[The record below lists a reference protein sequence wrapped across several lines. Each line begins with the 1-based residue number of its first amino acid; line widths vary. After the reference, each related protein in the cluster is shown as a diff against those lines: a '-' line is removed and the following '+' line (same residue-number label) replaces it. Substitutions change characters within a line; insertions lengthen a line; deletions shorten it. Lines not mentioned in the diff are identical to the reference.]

1 MKKRILALLT
11 ALCLL
16 LPLAA
21 FAENLGLDDAARE
34 TLANEL
40 YANYGKDISGTIEFY
55 QQKPEIEEWYDE
67 AIALFMELYPNIT
80 VEQNVQSD
88 ASDVLRVRAAS
99 GEFTDV
105 WLYWPTDFIFASFQA
120 SGLLMDVSD
129 EPFVQYSGEGAQIL
143 YNFDG
148 NMYGVPIAMNCAGL
162 VCNVGL
168 FEKYGLEL
176 PTTWDEYMNV
186 CQKFKEVGMEPLVI
200 NAKTGGDL
208 GVHMIY
214 GNFVTTDQVK
224 AIARGELKFSDLP
237 GWSEAIDLILEEYTY
252 APGNAASTDY
262 NDAVTNFATE
272 QGAMYPSGNWI
283 LNSVEAINPGIKLV
297 MVPMPAGEG
306 YVTSGI
312 DVGLSIGANTK
323 YPEACKAFV
332 NFLSCSTIAGIYCN
346 HDGAIPA
353 IKGVELSDQRVT
365 RMADAIAKGKS
376 FNWPG
381 HFFPTGGAESAFD
394 EALSTLFV
402 NRDKAAFMQQVDAA
416 MSGAK

>member
-105 WLYWPTDFIFASFQA
+105 WLYWPTDSIFASFQA

-129 EPFVQYSGEGAQIL
+129 EPFVQYSGEGVQAL

-148 NMYGVPIAMNCAGL
+148 KMYGVPIAMNCAGL

-176 PTTWDEYMNV
+176 PTTWDELMNV
-186 CQKFKEVGMEPLVI
+186 CQKFKDAGQEPLVI
-200 NAKTGGDL
+200 TAKDGNDNGA
-208 GVHMIY
+208 HQIY
-214 GNFVTTDQVK
+214 GNYVTGDQVK
-224 AIARGELKFSDLP
+224 AIARGELKFSDIP
-237 GWSEAIDLILEEYTY
+237 GWSEAIDKILEIYSFGQE
-252 APGNAASTDY
+252 NAISTDY
-262 NDAVTNFATE
+262 NDGVTNFATE
-272 QGAMYPSGNWI
+272 KGAIFMSGNWV
-283 LNSVEAINPGIKLV
+283 LNSVEAINPEIKLT
-297 MVPMPAGEG
+297 MVPMPVGGG

-312 DVGLSIGANTK
+312 DVGLSIGSNTK

-332 NFLSCSTIAGIYCN
+332 NFLSCSTVAGIYCN

-353 IKGVELSDQRVT
+353 IKGVELNDQRVAL
-365 RMADAIAKGKS
+365 MAQTIAEGKS

-381 HFFPTGGAESAFD
+381 HFFPTGGADSAFGA
-394 EALSTLFV
+394 ALTTLYM
-402 NRDKAAFMQQVDAA
+402 NRDKEAFMKTVDEI
-416 MSGAK
+416 MSGVK